1 MKSDGTGEEGK
12 VVARHAR
19 PHSRNLL
26 REALEF
32 VVIIVAALVLTVLIR
47 TFVLDQYEIPTG
59 SMQPTIEINDRV
71 FAEKVSYHFSA
82 VNPGDIVT
90 FDNPYP
96 SADKHDAVL
105 IKRVIATEGQ
115 IVDFKDGLVVVDG
128 EILEEPYTHG
138 LPSEP
143 LSIQYPG
150 VELSFPYQ
158 VPQGEVWVMGDNRI
172 NSLDSRYF
180 GPIEEEH
187 LLGRAILRIWPL
199 NRFGTL

>member
-19 PHSRNLL
+19 PRSRNLL

-82 VNPGDIVT
+82 V
-90 FDNPYP
+90 
-96 SADKHDAVL
+96 
-105 IKRVIATEGQ
+105 
-115 IVDFKDGLVVVDG
+115 
-128 EILEEPYTHG
+128 
-138 LPSEP
+138 
-143 LSIQYPG
+143 
-150 VELSFPYQ
+150 
-158 VPQGEVWVMGDNRI
+158 
-172 NSLDSRYF
+172 
-180 GPIEEEH
+180 
-187 LLGRAILRIWPL
+187 
-199 NRFGTL
+199 

>member
-1 MKSDGTGEEGK
+1 MNNDGTGEEGK
-12 VVARHAR
+12 IAKHAR
-19 PHSRNLL
+19 PRSRSLL

-32 VVIIVAALVLTVLIR
+32 VIIIAAALVLTVLIR

-71 FAEKVSYHFSA
+71 FAEKISYHFSA
-82 VNPGDIVT
+82 VNQGDIVT

-105 IKRVIATEGQ
+105 IKRVIAIEGQ
-115 IVDFKDGLVVVDG
+115 IVDFKDGLVLIDG
-128 EILEEPYTHG
+128 EALDESYIHG

-143 LSIQYPG
+143 LSTQYPG
-150 VELSFPYQ
+150 VDLSFPYQ
-158 VPQGEVWVMGDNRI
+158 VPQDEIWVMGDNRI